1 MPSWSQRTTE
11 NWNVRCLGNRTPSP
25 SDASDRGPIGQTN
38 LLRFRERTV
47 LGTDCPR
54 RPRQSDFVGP
64 RRSRAGANE
73 GEHRRKGCHIL
84 AARNHLVRL
93 SLRFADK
100 PTNRKN
106 AKATWQQSLPHVLI
120 ICVHPFLALSASHT
134 TWPSPRLREQIS
146 PCNHLIF
153 TLLAAKSRI
162 VQTYAAN
169 AIATMGLDVR
179 TDVSRCPRAILSVL

>member
-1 MPSWSQRTTE
+1 MVAPTSPVRLLPSVS
-11 NWNVRCLGNRTPSP
+11 SP
-25 SDASDRGPIGQTN
+25 NPVPVSRPQVLQEFVSCRHG
-38 LLRFRERTV
+38 RRERLKTGMFGALEIEPPV
-47 LGTDCPR
+47 QAM
-54 RPRQSDFVGP
+54 RQTEIPSAKPIHSRFVSAWCWEQIAPGARGKSDFVGP

-134 TWPSPRLREQIS
+134 TWP
-146 PCNHLIF
+146 
-153 TLLAAKSRI
+153 LLDCASQFRRVI
-162 VQTYAAN
+162 
-169 AIATMGLDVR
+169 I
-179 TDVSRCPRAILSVL
+179 